1 MQLTGEGIACSLRWL
16 CSVPVSSVEVPGLP
30 VEVSRER
37 LELHPADGVG
47 GASLGPADEY
57 SIAPRGVR
65 EEMVS

>member
-1 MQLTGEGIACSLRWL
+1 M
-16 CSVPVSSVEVPGLP
+16 P

-47 GASLGPADEY
+47 GASLGPANEY

-65 EEMVS
+65 EEMVSLRTLLCTLVCDI